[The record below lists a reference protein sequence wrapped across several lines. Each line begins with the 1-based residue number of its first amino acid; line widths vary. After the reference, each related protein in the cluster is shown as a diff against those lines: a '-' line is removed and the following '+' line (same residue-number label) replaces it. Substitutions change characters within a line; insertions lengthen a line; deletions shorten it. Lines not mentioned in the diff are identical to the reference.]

1 MHSSRNIITSIY
13 LFYRDIV
20 RIDVSISNIF
30 GKDIIFSIIYNIDS
44 YVTQASLLFGR
55 WTTIASSSKFFPS
68 EERHFRRV
76 DARYRIRGWARRR
89 AHRADTDMSRRIYTY
104 YLGKVQRSSR
114 QAGN

>member
-1 MHSSRNIITSIY
+1 MHSSRNIITRIY

-55 WTTIASSSKFFPS
+55 DDDRLFLEIFPLGGETFS
-68 EERHFRRV
+68 E
-76 DARYRIRGWARRR
+76 G
-89 AHRADTDMSRRIYTY
+89 
-104 YLGKVQRSSR
+104 
-114 QAGN
+114 